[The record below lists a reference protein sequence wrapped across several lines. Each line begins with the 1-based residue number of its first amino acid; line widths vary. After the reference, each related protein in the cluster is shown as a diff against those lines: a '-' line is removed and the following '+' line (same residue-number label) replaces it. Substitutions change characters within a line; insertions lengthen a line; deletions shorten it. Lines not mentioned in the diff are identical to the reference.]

1 MIELSFD
8 TIIVAAL
15 DKELPLSLPPSSVN
29 LIKKHSKVSPVIY
42 YMSACI
48 GSMGDMLPEKTVK
61 VEHL

>member
-29 LIKKHSKVSPVIY
+29 LIKKAFKGQSS
-42 YMSACI
+42 
-48 GSMGDMLPEKTVK
+48 
-61 VEHL
+61 HLLHVCLYREYGGHAPRENCES